1 MRWLAV
7 LCLVMSCQAQAL
19 TARSWLITDTDLN
32 VQSGYNY
39 RELRSI
45 ASLTKLLTVMVA
57 IDDGTARPELV
68 KLAMVNSNNHAAT
81 QLCKNY
87 SRGYQA
93 CIRAMN
99 EKAMRLDA
107 WNTYLY
113 DSTGLDRRNRSTA
126 QDIAR
131 IVLAARNY
139 AQIVESSHILRDRK
153 KKMVLKNTNPLVG
166 TFNTTVSKTG
176 WTMAAGGCI
185 AVLIENRIYVLLG
198 SHNTKTRVTELAQL
212 VRAEG
217 VEPSKLGF

>member
-7 LCLVMSCQAQAL
+7 LCLAAACQAQAI

-32 VQSGYNY
+32 VQAGHNY

-45 ASLTKLLTVMVA
+45 ASLTKLLTVMVT
-57 IDDGTARPELV
+57 IDDGTASPELI

-87 SRGYQA
+87 SHGYQA

-99 EKAMRLDA
+99 EKATRLDA
-107 WNTYLY
+107 WNTYIY

-131 IVLAARNY
+131 IVLAARSY
-139 AQIVESSHILRDRK
+139 APIVEASHILRDRK

-176 WTMAAGGCI
+176 WTVAAGGCI
-185 AVLIENRIYVLLG
+185 AVLIGNKIYVLLG
-198 SHNTKTRVTELAQL
+198 SNNTKTRVTELAQL
-212 VRAEG
+212 VRAAG
-217 VEPSKLGF
+217 VEPAKHEF